1 MAVYGYT
8 MIILGIYDYCIM
20 TNRTNNTN
28 NNNIDN
34 ACFVIKNII
43 FIYLKKKICLR
54 TYLLSLV
61 IFTPTVTIILPWNA
75 QL

>member
-1 MAVYGYT
+1 

-43 FIYLKKKICLR
+43 FIYLKKKNLFKNVSIIISDIHSYCDNH
-54 TYLLSLV
+54 
-61 IFTPTVTIILPWNA
+61 FTLERTIIERLF
-75 QL
+75 